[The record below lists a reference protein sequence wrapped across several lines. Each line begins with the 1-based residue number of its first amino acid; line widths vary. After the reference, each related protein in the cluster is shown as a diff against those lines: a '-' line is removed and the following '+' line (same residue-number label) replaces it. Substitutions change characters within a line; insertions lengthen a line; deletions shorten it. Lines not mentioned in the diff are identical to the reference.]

1 MKPSEEKQKLVE
13 ELASL
18 YEKLDIGRLYGFPS
32 QKDTQQWLAEV
43 VSVLKNLGVES
54 DYQEFVRLSKTVGLS
69 GFREERKNAA
79 REINQFLGRKVAEWR
94 RHDFCSLDENTANSR
109 TSHVGIWNK
118 GKDNVFDSNTFS
130 GLGVGILDE
139 GQNTKAI
146 HNQFNKDVL
155 PSQKSNFGNIE
166 ISGGTVV
173 FGNGA
178 KITQVAVKELV
189 EALEEE
195 IQEKV
200 PESEKKQTV
209 LRSLKD
215 ITKNETFAT
224 VAGTVLGEILRRITR
239 P

>member
-1 MKPSEEKQKLVE
+1 MKPSERKQKLVE

-18 YEKLDIGRLYGFPS
+18 YEELDVRRLYGFPN

-43 VSVLKNLGVES
+43 ASVLKNLDES
-54 DYQEFVRLSKTVGLS
+54 DYQELIRLSKTVGLS
-69 GFREERKNAA
+69 YSREERKKAA
-79 REINQFLGRKVAEWR
+79 QEINQFMGRKVAEWKR
-94 RHDFCSLDENTANSR
+94 YDFSDLDSAGR
-109 TSHVGIWNK
+109 TGPIGIVNK

-130 GLGVGILDE
+130 GLDVGILDE
-139 GQNTKAI
+139 GQGTKALG
-146 HNQFNKDVL
+146 NQFNKGAL
-155 PSQKSNFGNIE
+155 SSQKPSFGHIE

-173 FGNGA
+173 FGDGA

-189 EALEEE
+189 EALGEE

-200 PESEKKQTV
+200 PESEEKQTV

>member
-1 MKPSEEKQKLVE
+1 MKPFERKQKLVE
-13 ELASL
+13 ELVIL
-18 YEKLDIGRLYGFPS
+18 LGKLDVRRLYGFPN
-32 QKDTQQWLAEV
+32 QRDTQQWLAEV
-43 VSVLKNLGVES
+43 ASVLKNLDEG

-69 GFREERKNAA
+69 DSREERKKAA
-79 REINQFLGRKVAEWR
+79 QEINQFLDRKVAEWR
-94 RHDFCSLDENTANSR
+94 KYDFSSLDNIDQPSR
-109 TSHVGIWNK
+109 NGPVGVLNRGKGNIFESNK
-118 GKDNVFDSNTFS
+118 FI
-130 GLGVGILDE
+130 GLGVGIVDE
-139 GQNTKAI
+139 GEDTRSIGNEFQGG
-146 HNQFNKDVL
+146 HSGNQR
-155 PSQKSNFGNIE
+155 SSYGNIT

-173 FGNGA
+173 FGDGN

-189 EALEEE
+189 EALREE

-200 PESEKKQTV
+200 PESEEKQTV